1 MYMGISKIYIAVS
14 VVFMGV
20 YKVYFRF
27 VWVYVNTRHE
37 RTHTHEKKK
46 EKIHEDKLINKIRP
60 VVNNKSG
67 FSKADCLVV
76 QMLRK
81 GRLNKII
88 CS

>member
-1 MYMGISKIYIAVS
+1 
-14 VVFMGV
+14 MGV
-20 YKVYFRF
+20 CKYTPRA
-27 VWVYVNTRHE
+27 N
-37 RTHTHEKKK
+37 THTRKKK

>member
-46 EKIHEDKLINKIRP
+46 EKIHEDK
-60 VVNNKSG
+60 
-67 FSKADCLVV
+67 
-76 QMLRK
+76 
-81 GRLNKII
+81 
-88 CS
+88 